1 VVGLIGA
8 DDRAWFEQRLAGY
21 GVAFDGIRIGQGF
34 TGTTISIS
42 TPHDRSF
49 FTHIGVNTAVGA
61 LAMGEG
67 LATLCAAAHV
77 HFAMPLPR
85 EVAQVVLPLLA
96 ARGITTSLDMG
107 YQPEW
112 LASPANRATITGV
125 DYLMPNE
132 RKPNCCSAAPTSAP
146 ISTMPRA
153 SASATRCSSWA
164 PQRRALDNGE
174 IIHVRPPVVQAVDAT
189 GAGDAFDAGFID
201 ALLDAAPLRRRL
213 ERGCITGALST
224 RKPGR
229 LAASPMHRSFGLS
242 MTATMPSTTDR
253 KLTLIGG
260 GGVRTPLVT
269 FGVNDAAQALGARE
283 LVLWDPDADRLAIMA
298 ALGRAIV
305 RAEGGDLIVREATS
319 IEDAVEGAS
328 FVMNSIRVG
337 GIAGRAADERIA
349 IQHGFPGQE
358 TTGPAG
364 AAMALRTVPIAIE
377 QARLVE
383 RHAPDAWIVNFTNP
397 AGLITQAI
405 ANHTGARSWASATRP
420 PNCSTTSPTRW
431 VPRWPISN
439 AITSASTTWAGC
451 AASAC
456 MAKTCSTACWP
467 TMPCSTS
474 SIPPRCSTRP

>member
-1 VVGLIGA
+1 
-8 DDRAWFEQRLAGY
+8 
-21 GVAFDGIRIGQGF
+21 
-34 TGTTISIS
+34 
-42 TPHDRSF
+42 
-49 FTHIGVNTAVGA
+49 
-61 LAMGEG
+61 
-67 LATLCAAAHV
+67 
-77 HFAMPLPR
+77 
-85 EVAQVVLPLLA
+85 
-96 ARGITTSLDMG
+96 
-107 YQPEW
+107 
-112 LASPANRATITGV
+112 
-125 DYLMPNE
+125 
-132 RKPNCCSAAPTSAP
+132 
-146 ISTMPRA
+146 
-153 SASATRCSSWA
+153 
-164 PQRRALDNGE
+164 
-174 IIHVRPPVVQAVDAT
+174 
-189 GAGDAFDAGFID
+189 
-201 ALLDAAPLRRRL
+201 
-213 ERGCITGALST
+213 
-224 RKPGR
+224 
-229 LAASPMHRSFGLS
+229 

-405 ANHTGARSWASATRP
+405 ANHTGAKIVGICDTPTELFHNIAHALGATLADIECDYVGLNHLGWVRGIRLHGEDVFDRVLADDAVLDKLYSAPVFDKAMIRALRLIPTEYLFFYYERRRALANQHRHGSSRGTEVEALNVSLIEALRDRLGADDGPGAIAAYAAYLNRRSGSYMKLEAEAGSAFDPEATFHIDPFRVASGYHRIAIDVMSALTGAKPATIVV
-420 PNCSTTSPTRW
+420 NTRNRGALPDLPDSDI
-431 VPRWPISN
+431 VE
-439 AITSASTTWAGC
+439 
-451 AASAC
+451 
-456 MAKTCSTACWP
+456 
-467 TMPCSTS
+467 TS
-474 SIPPRCSTRP
+474 STITADSIVPLPIDRLPDPALGLVHGIKAYERAAIEAALTGERPTARKALLIHPAIGEWDPTGAMLHDLLDPTCQHC